1 MAKEVEAI
9 DPYSGL
15 EVRETDNSLK
25 RLDME
30 AVQEPVLLK
39 LDADGLPVGWEAP
52 HDERE

>member
-1 MAKEVEAI
+1 MEKVI

-30 AVQEPVLLK
+30 AVQEPALLK
-39 LDADGLPVGWEAP
+39 LGKDGLPVGWEAP
-52 HDERE
+52 HDDRS